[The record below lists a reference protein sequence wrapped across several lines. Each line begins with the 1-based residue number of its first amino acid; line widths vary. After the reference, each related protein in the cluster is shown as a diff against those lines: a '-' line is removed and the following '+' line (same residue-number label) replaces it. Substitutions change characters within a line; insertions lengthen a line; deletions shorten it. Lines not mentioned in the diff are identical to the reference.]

1 MINKVQIL
9 CECDDKLGPD
19 NVSVMINKVQI
30 FCECDDKQG
39 TDIV

>member
-1 MINKVQIL
+1 MNVMINKVQI
-9 CECDDKLGPD
+9 
-19 NVSVMINKVQI
+19 VSMVINKVQI